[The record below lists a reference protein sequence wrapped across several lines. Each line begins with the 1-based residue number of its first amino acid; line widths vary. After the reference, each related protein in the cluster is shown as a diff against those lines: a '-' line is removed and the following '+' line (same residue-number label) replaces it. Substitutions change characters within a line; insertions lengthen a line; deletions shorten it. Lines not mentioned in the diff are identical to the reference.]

1 MAARE
6 FRDGTRW
13 GAGAFGRVIGIRLAP
28 GEDLKHSLEAI
39 AESENVHSAAIIGGA
54 ASLRRVILRNVKTFP
69 ESWPITDRNRMWTT
83 IDGPLEMVSIMGN
96 ISRLPDGR
104 PYVHAHVVVS
114 THEPAAAC
122 YGGHLVD
129 GAEILT
135 TGELIIAELAGLG
148 LRRDTDPATL
158 GDELFFDSGSA
169 EGRR

>member
-1 MAARE
+1 MTVSGV
-6 FRDGTRW
+6 RDGTRW

-39 AESENVHSAAIIGGA
+39 AEAERVHSAVIIGGA
-54 ASLRRVILRNVKTFP
+54 ASLRRVTLRNVKTLP
-69 ESWPITDRNRMWTT
+69 EAWPITDRHRMWTT

-96 ISRLPDGR
+96 LSRWPDGR

-135 TGELIIAELAGLG
+135 TGELVIAEVAGLG
-148 LRRDTDPATL
+148 LRRDKDSATL
-158 GDELFFDSGSA
+158 GDELFFDVPA
-169 EGRR
+169 T